1 MAKGNYGFENSGV
14 SQSILQ
20 GQNNP
25 INALL
30 IDIAT
35 DICDRLRDGLVKY
48 NVNTS
53 SLGLS
58 QSIIPGEIELNGNEL
73 SVSISSESYWKF
85 INYGV
90 NGTEVNH
97 GAPAWGKQ
105 PKSGKSFHQSILE
118 WIPKRGVMLP
128 DAFKSYDSFAWAIQK
143 NIEKKGK
150 QPRPFFTEVVNQS
163 LNAQLLPR
171 IIEIFGREIELN
183 ITQPWQ

>member
-1 MAKGNYGFENSGV
+1 MAKGNYGFENSGI

-20 GQNNP
+20 GVDSPVNN
-25 INALL
+25 LL
-30 IDIAT
+30 RDIAI
-35 DICDRLRDGLVKY
+35 DICDRLRAGLVKH
-48 NVNTS
+48 NINTA

-58 QSIIPGEIELNGNEL
+58 QSIVPGEIELNGNQL
-73 SVSISSESYWKF
+73 SISISAEDYWKF

-105 PKSGKSFHQSILE
+105 PSSGVSFHKSILD

-128 DAFKSYDSFAWAIQK
+128 DTFKSYDSFAWAIQK

-150 QPRPFFTEVVNQS
+150 KPRPFFSEVIDQD
-163 LNAQLLPR
+163 LAAELRPQIIALL
-171 IIEIFGREIELN
+171 GREIEIN
-183 ITQPWQ
+183 IVSPWQ